1 VNFNKR
7 FKKLKLGGI
16 IVKKTV
22 VVLVSVLVVAFWG
35 ITIYAYDLNSGRYLY
50 QNAVNDK
57 GETCGKC
64 HKDEPVFYHQKGDDT
79 DQWLVSHDKVDEYMT
94 TEFYDEKDHFGYSF
108 SDTESWDLAA
118 YIYYV
123 MLQNSEINEPPTA
136 DAGPDQAVNEGN
148 IVILNGSNSSDP
160 DDGIASYLWEQTSG
174 ITVTL
179 SDPTAVQPTFTAPDV
194 GPDGASLT
202 FQLTVTDN
210 GGLQDTDTCIVN
222 VTSDNEPPTA
232 DAGPDQT
239 VGEGAPVT
247 LDGSNSS
254 DPDDGIA
261 SYLWEQTSGITV
273 TLSDPTAVQ
282 PTFIAPD
289 VGPDG
294 ASLTFQL
301 TVTDN
306 GGLQDTDT
314 CIVNVTWDNEPP
326 TADAGPDQAVNEGD
340 IVILNGSNSSD
351 PDDGI
356 ASYQW
361 TQTAGTS
368 ITLSDSTVAQPTFT
382 APYVAAGGETL
393 VFDLTVTDNGG
404 LQDTDTC
411 IVNVIPLSASGT
423 IYGIVTDKETGEP
436 IGEAIISAMCKDI
449 GKKKTSTNTSG
460 HYELT
465 NLEDGKWTVKVKCKG
480 YKATRAIVNVS
491 IGGTYEQNFELLP
504 R

>member
-1 VNFNKR
+1 M
-7 FKKLKLGGI
+7 
-16 IVKKTV
+16 KKTV

-35 ITIYAYDLNSGRYLY
+35 VTIYAYDLDSGRYLY

-57 GETCGKC
+57 GDTCGKC
-64 HKDEPVFYHQKGDDT
+64 HKDEPVLYHQKGDNT
-79 DQWLVSHDKVDEYMT
+79 DKWLVSHDKVDEYMT

-108 SDTESWDLAA
+108 CDAESWDLAA

-136 DAGPDQAVNEGN
+136 DAGPDQTVNEGDS
-148 IVILNGSNSSDP
+148 VILNGSNSSDP

-174 ITVTL
+174 T
-179 SDPTAVQPTFTAPDV
+179 
-194 GPDGASLT
+194 
-202 FQLTVTDN
+202 
-210 GGLQDTDTCIVN
+210 
-222 VTSDNEPPTA
+222 
-232 DAGPDQT
+232 
-239 VGEGAPVT
+239 
-247 LDGSNSS
+247 
-254 DPDDGIA
+254 
-261 SYLWEQTSGITV
+261 TV

-314 CIVNVTWDNEPP
+314 CIVNVTSYNEPP
-326 TADAGPDQAVNEGD
+326 TADAGPDQTLGEGAPVTLD
-340 IVILNGSNSSD
+340 GSNSSD
-351 PDDGI
+351 TDDGI

-382 APYVAAGGETL
+382 APYVAAGGEAL

-411 IVNVIPLSASGT
+411 IVNVIPLSVSGT
-423 IYGIVTDKETGEP
+423 IYGIVTNKETGEP
-436 IGEAIISAMCKDI
+436 ISGAIIRAMCKEV
-449 GKKKTSTNTSG
+449 GKKKTSTNASG
-460 HYELT
+460 YYELT
-465 NLEDGKWTVKVKCKG
+465 NIEDGEWTVKVRCKG
-480 YKATRAIVNVS
+480 YKSTTAIVNVS
-491 IGGTYEQNFELLP
+491 SGVTYEQNFELLP